1 MYRLFVIAKNN
12 IKKQS
17 GDMIT
22 FFILTALTTL
32 LIFMAVSS
40 FGDINTVY
48 NRRFEEI
55 NGAELLL
62 AMPCS
67 ENSKKCMEEA
77 LRKKGLTEYELSD
90 IISLSADYKNSKKSE
105 YVNYSFLAESF
116 DDDPTMMKVVD
127 KSRGYKKNDILIPLM
142 LKPEFEVGDIF
153 ELRIGEKEYS
163 LKVAGYTENPF
174 FCSNISVNIIY
185 IYLSEDM
192 MNLILSDAGPSSYN
206 VTKKGLY
213 KIGTDDSL
221 TYDRNKLATYEKD
234 IVNEYNSLMQE
245 MPEKQSGGD
254 SSMLTINWG
263 LIHWGNKMLPQ
274 LVMAIIIVFAMI
286 ILAIAIIILAFSVSN
301 FINKNIKNFAILEA
315 SGYTVKELKGALTVQ
330 IVLIGLLGAAA
341 GALAGIAMTSSWGA
355 FVESLLGIGNNASV
369 NIPAAFIVV
378 AAMAF
383 VIFVAVRFMARK
395 FDKIS
400 VLDALRGGISNHN
413 YKRNRFSFEKTHL
426 PVPIVLSL
434 KETFG
439 SIGKNILLLLITA
452 ILTISTLLGF
462 GLMENFGGDSEGAI
476 SIMGFEFGDV
486 ILTGKSG
493 LEDELRKFDMVDNVL
508 CELDVDMVIEYNGKS
523 EKYNTI
529 INDGEKYAINKVII
543 EGRFPEKDNEIM
555 LTSIVAETLGVKTGD
570 VVSMANGNTKKDF
583 IVCGMNQRMQNAGQT
598 LTILF
603 SGAERLGLSTD
614 VISYYVTFKEG
625 VTYDEFVSRIRKYEK
640 ENDLSFNIVNSHD
653 MMGAT
658 IDGMTSAMGVICV
671 VFSMLT
677 VIVVIF
683 VESLLIRAKINR
695 EWRDMGVSKAL
706 GMSSRELG
714 LQIALSN
721 IPVILFGTMIGAMLA
736 GEAGKS
742 VVKLAFYYMGIQR
755 IEFSISFVWT
765 LVVMAGIVAVAF
777 LTSAMAGRR
786 VKRIIPVEMI
796 TEE

>member
-12 IKKQS
+12 MKKQR

-22 FFILTALTTL
+22 FFILTALTAL
-32 LIFMAVSS
+32 LVFMAVSS
-40 FGDINTVY
+40 FSNINNVY
-48 NRRFEEI
+48 NKRFDEI

-62 AMPCS
+62 TVPHG

-77 LRKKGLTEYELSD
+77 IRKNGLTEYELSGV
-90 IISLSADYKNSKKSE
+90 ISMSADYKNSKKSE
-105 YVNYSFLAESF
+105 YVNYSFIAESF
-116 DDDPTMMKVVD
+116 DDDPKMMKVVD
-127 KSRGYKKNDILIPLM
+127 KSKEYGKNDVLIPLM
-142 LKPEFEVGDIF
+142 LKAEFEIGDIF
-153 ELRIGEKEYS
+153 ELKIGEKEYS

-174 FCSNISVNIIY
+174 FCSSISVNILY
-185 IYLSEDM
+185 IYLSDDM
-192 MNLILSDAGPSSYN
+192 ISLILSDAGTSSFN
-206 VTKKGLY
+206 VTENELY

-221 TYDRNKLATYEKD
+221 TYDREKLETYEKD
-234 IVNEYNSLMQE
+234 IVNDYNSLMQE
-245 MPEKQSGGD
+245 MPGEEVSGE
-254 SSMLTINWG
+254 SRMLTINWG

-274 LVMAIIIVFAMI
+274 IVMAIILVFAMI
-286 ILAIAIIILAFSVSN
+286 ILAIAIIILSFSVSN
-301 FINKNIKNFAILEA
+301 FINKNIRNTGILEA
-315 SGYTVKELKGALTVQ
+315 SGYTVKELKNALAMQ
-330 IVLIGLLGAAA
+330 IIFIGFLGATL
-341 GALAGIAMTSSWGA
+341 GALAGIALTPAWGS
-355 FVESLLGIGNNASV
+355 FVESLLGISSKALV
-369 NIPAAFIVV
+369 NIPAAIIVV
-378 AAMAF
+378 AAMIL
-383 VIFVAVRFMARK
+383 VIFVAVRIMARK
-395 FDKIS
+395 FNKIS
-400 VLDALRGGISNHN
+400 VLDALRGGINNHN

-426 PVPIVLSL
+426 PVSVVLSL

-462 GLMENFGGDSEGAI
+462 GLMENFGGDPEGAI
-476 SIMGFEFGDV
+476 SIMGLEFGDV
-486 ILTGKSG
+486 MLTGKSG
-493 LEDELRKFDMVDNVL
+493 LEGELRKLDMVDNVL
-508 CELDVDMVIEYNGKS
+508 CELDKDMVIEYNGKS
-523 EKYNTI
+523 EKYNTV
-529 INDGEKYAINKVII
+529 INDSEKYAINKVII
-543 EGRFPEKDNEIM
+543 EGRFPENDNEIM
-555 LTSIVAETLGVKTGD
+555 LTSIVADTIGVKPGD
-570 VVSMANGNTKKDF
+570 VVSLANGSTKKDF
-583 IVCGMNQRMQNAGQT
+583 IVCGTNQRMQNAGQT

-625 VTYDEFVSRIRKYEK
+625 VTYDEFVSRIREYEK
-640 ENDLSFNIVNSHD
+640 ENDLSFNIINSHD

-671 VFSMLT
+671 VFSVLT

-683 VESLLIRAKINR
+683 VESLIIRAKINR

-721 IPVILFGTMIGAMLA
+721 IPVILCGTLIGALAA